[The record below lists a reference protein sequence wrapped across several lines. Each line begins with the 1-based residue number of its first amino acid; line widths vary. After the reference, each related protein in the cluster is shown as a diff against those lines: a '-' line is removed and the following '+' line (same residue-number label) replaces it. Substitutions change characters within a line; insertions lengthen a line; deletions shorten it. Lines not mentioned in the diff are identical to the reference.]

1 MECYTPL
8 FVDAAGKTCCV
19 IGGGRVAERKVRG
32 LLNTGAKIKV
42 ISPDA
47 TPELKQLHQDSRI
60 EWMARAYRNGD
71 LRGAFLVYAA
81 TDRED
86 VNLSVVKEAMAEN
99 ILVNDAMSSERSTF
113 TTPSVVRRGRMSIA
127 ISTAGAG
134 PAAAAAIRAALEE
147 QFGDEYETYI
157 EFLHRMRKEVKARVP
172 SPRKRAILLRSL
184 TEMNLL
190 EDIRSGRFKWW
201 TEEEIGSWISRN
213 SGGDVEHENH

>member
-1 MECYTPL
+1 
-8 FVDAAGKTCCV
+8 
-19 IGGGRVAERKVRG
+19 
-32 LLNTGAKIKV
+32 
-42 ISPDA
+42 
-47 TPELKQLHQDSRI
+47 
-60 EWMARAYRNGD
+60 
-71 LRGAFLVYAA
+71 
-81 TDRED
+81 
-86 VNLSVVKEAMAEN
+86 
-99 ILVNDAMSSERSTF
+99 
-113 TTPSVVRRGRMSIA
+113 MSIA